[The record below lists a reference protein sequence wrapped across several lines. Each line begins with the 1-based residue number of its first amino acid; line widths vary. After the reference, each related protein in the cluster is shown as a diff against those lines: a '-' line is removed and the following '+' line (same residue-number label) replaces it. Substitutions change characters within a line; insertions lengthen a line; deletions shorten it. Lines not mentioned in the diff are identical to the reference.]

1 MEAATLVAG
10 GGPLGLIAWWAHA
23 YNDTKAVGTAVT
35 YLHFAGVLLGGGFA
49 VVADCD
55 ALRHSRAPAES
66 PPALIQPADVHSWV
80 LAGLAIVFA
89 TGLLMMLADLHTYAT
104 SAVFWIKMGLIVLL
118 LGNGYGRVRAERA
131 VGRGAAAGWR
141 WLRRTSVASL
151 ALWFAVLLVSTIL
164 TASS

>member
-1 MEAATLVAG
+1 MEAVTLVAA
-10 GGPLGLIAWWAHA
+10 GGPSRLIDWWAHA

-55 ALRHSRAPAES
+55 VLRHARGPAAL
-66 PPALIQPADVHSWV
+66 PPTLVQPADVHRWV

-89 TGLLMMLADLHTYAT
+89 TGVLMMLADLHTYAT
-104 SAVFWIKMGLIVLL
+104 SAVFWTKMGLIVLL
-118 LGNGYGRVRAERA
+118 LGNGYGRVLAESAAR
-131 VGRGAAAGWR
+131 RGAAAGWR
-141 WLRRTSVASL
+141 WLRHTSVASL
-151 ALWFAVLLVSTIL
+151 ALWFAVLLASTML